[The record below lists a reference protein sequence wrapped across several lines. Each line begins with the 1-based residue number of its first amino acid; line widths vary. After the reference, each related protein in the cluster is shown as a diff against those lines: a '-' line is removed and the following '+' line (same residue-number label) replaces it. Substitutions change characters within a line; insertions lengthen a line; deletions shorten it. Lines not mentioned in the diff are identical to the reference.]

1 MRRLFRPLRTSL
13 LMLLLAA
20 FVVVPVADAL
30 ACALEPESAGAVHA
44 PAAAPAA
51 AHADGKD
58 SDGKHAG
65 ACSHNHCHH
74 SNLSLP
80 ASALAVFGAP
90 RSARWMQAV
99 DASLAGVVQDGLK
112 RPPRA

>member
-1 MRRLFRPLRTSL
+1 MRRFFRPLRTAL

-30 ACALEPESAGAVHA
+30 ACALEPESADAVHT
-44 PAAAPAA
+44 PAA
-51 AHADGKD
+51 AHADGDD

-65 ACSHNHCHH
+65 SCSHNHCHH

-80 ASALAVFGAP
+80 ASTLAVLGAP
-90 RSARWMQAV
+90 RPARWMQAG
-99 DASLAGVVQDGLK
+99 DAAPDGLAQDGLK

>member
-30 ACALEPESAGAVHA
+30 ACALEPESADAVHT
-44 PAAAPAA
+44 PAA
-51 AHADGKD
+51 AHADGED

-65 ACSHNHCHH
+65 SCSHNHCHH
-74 SNLSLP
+74 SNLSP
-80 ASALAVFGAP
+80 AGERPRRVRRAATGALDAGRRRFPCGRRPGRIEAP
-90 RSARWMQAV
+90 AQSV
-99 DASLAGVVQDGLK
+99 S
-112 RPPRA
+112 

>member
-1 MRRLFRPLRTSL
+1 MRRFFRPLRTSL

-30 ACALEPESAGAVHA
+30 ACALEPESADAVHA
-44 PAAAPAA
+44 PAAAR
-51 AHADGKD
+51 ADGED

-90 RSARWMQAV
+90 RPARWMQAV
-99 DASLAGVVQDGLK
+99 DASPAGVVQDGLK
-112 RPPRA
+112 HPPRA

>member
-20 FVVVPVADAL
+20 FLVVPVADAL
-30 ACALEPESAGAVHA
+30 ACALEPESADAVH
-44 PAAAPAA
+44 APAA
-51 AHADGKD
+51 AHADGVD

-90 RSARWMQAV
+90 RPARWMQAV
-99 DASLAGVVQDGLK
+99 DASPAGVVQDGLK

>member
-30 ACALEPESAGAVHA
+30 ACALEPESADAVHT
-44 PAAAPAA
+44 PAA
-51 AHADGKD
+51 AHADGDD
-58 SDGKHAG
+58 SDGKLAG
-65 ACSHNHCHH
+65 SCSHNHCHH

-90 RSARWMQAV
+90 RPARWMQAT
-99 DASLAGVVQDGLK
+99 DASPAGVVQDGLK

>member
-20 FVVVPVADAL
+20 FVAVPVADAL
-30 ACALEPESAGAVHA
+30 ACALEPESADAVH
-44 PAAAPAA
+44 APAA
-51 AHADGKD
+51 AHADGED

-90 RSARWMQAV
+90 RPARWMQAV
-99 DASLAGVVQDGLK
+99 DASPAGVVQDGLK